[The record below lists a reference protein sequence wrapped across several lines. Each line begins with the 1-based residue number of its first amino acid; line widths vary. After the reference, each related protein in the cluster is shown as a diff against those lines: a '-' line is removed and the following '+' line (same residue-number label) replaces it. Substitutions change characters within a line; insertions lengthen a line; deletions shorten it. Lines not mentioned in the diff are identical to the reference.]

1 MHASLRSHG
10 QSLRELHSLL
20 VEHLPR
26 GTNAALQGLVVQQ
39 DVNLH
44 KQRCFAQASDRD
56 RQAQR
61 VPDPKAQDLE
71 SLSRGGGRVMGGG
84 ALWGGLREGFTPG
97 GFFDSSR
104 RIFRRIFLADFSFV
118 FCDQKK
124 STAKSTA
131 PWRVLV
137 SEIPPALR
145 HQKFTGL
152 PRPPRESKSKSCAF
166 GSGTVTF
173 QGGSFQEK
181 TPGLIGPR
189 NLRSLIGR
197 IAVGWPCMECHVPCH
212 ISIYW
217 VWDSVKQSKG
227 WGRNTALIARSPTRH
242 SKVLIETV
250 SSQIVSAGL
259 APQGRYDR
267 QRTLVIRIAAITL
280 AGDSAITLARFRPS
294 NPGNPYPLN

>member
-20 VEHLPR
+20 VAHLPR
-26 GTNAALQGLVVQQ
+26 GTNAALQRLVVAQQ

-56 RQAQR
+56 RQAQQ

-71 SLSRGGGRVMGGG
+71 SLSRGRGGGVMGGG
-84 ALWGGLREGFTPG
+84 ALWGGLRWGSPPGPG

-104 RIFRRIFLADFSFV
+104 WIFRRIFLADFTFV
-118 FCDQKK
+118 FCDQKIHRK
-124 STAKSTA
+124 IHRSVESSCF
-131 PWRVLV
+131 RN
-137 SEIPPALR
+137 PPALR

-152 PRPPRESKSKSCAF
+152 PPPRESKSKSCAF

-189 NLRSLIGR
+189 NLKFLIGR
-197 IAVGWPCMECHVPCH
+197 IAVGWPCMECHVPCQYMLGLGFCEA
-212 ISIYW
+212 IRGLG
-217 VWDSVKQSKG
+217 QEPG
-227 WGRNTALIARSPTRH
+227 TH
-242 SKVLIETV
+242 SKVSNKTLKHFYWTF

-259 APQGRYDR
+259 AP
-267 QRTLVIRIAAITL
+267 
-280 AGDSAITLARFRPS
+280 
-294 NPGNPYPLN
+294 

>member
-26 GTNAALQGLVVQQ
+26 GTNAALQRLVAQQ

-56 RQAQR
+56 RQAHR

-71 SLSRGGGRVMGGG
+71 SLSRGEGGGVMGGG
-84 ALWGGLREGFTPG
+84 GFCEGVSGGGSPPADFSIPAGGFSG
-97 GFFDSSR
+97 GFFW
-104 RIFRRIFLADFSFV
+104 RIFPLYFATKKNPPQNPPQNPPLRGEFLF
-118 FCDQKK
+118 QK
-124 STAKSTA
+124 SPGLEA
-131 PWRVLV
+131 P
-137 SEIPPALR
+137 EIHRPP
-145 HQKFTGL
+145 
-152 PRPPRESKSKSCAF
+152 PPPRESKSNSCAF

-189 NLRSLIGR
+189 SLRILIGR

-212 ISIYW
+212 INIYW
-217 VWDSVKQSKG
+217 VWDSVKQSEG
-227 WGRNTALIARSPTRH
+227 WGKNPALIARSPTRH
-242 SKVLIETV
+242 SKFFIEKFHHK
-250 SSQIVSAGL
+250 SSLLVWLPNKLDSL
-259 APQGRYDR
+259 A
-267 QRTLVIRIAAITL
+267 
-280 AGDSAITLARFRPS
+280 
-294 NPGNPYPLN
+294 N

>member
-10 QSLRELHSLL
+10 QTLRELHSLL

-26 GTNAALQGLVVQQ
+26 GTNAALQRLVVQQ

-71 SLSRGGGRVMGGG
+71 SLSRGGG
-84 ALWGGLREGFTPG
+84 LWGGYGGGGLCEGVSG
-97 GFFDSSR
+97 GGSP
-104 RIFRRIFLADFSFV
+104 LADFSIPAGGFSGG
-118 FCDQKK
+118 FFWRSFPLHFATKKTPPQNPPLRGEFLFQK
-124 STAKSTA
+124 SPGLEA
-131 PWRVLV
+131 P
-137 SEIPPALR
+137 EIHWPP
-145 HQKFTGL
+145 
-152 PRPPRESKSKSCAF
+152 PPRESKSKSCAF

-181 TPGLIGPR
+181 TPSLIGPR
-189 NLRSLIGR
+189 NLRILIGR

-212 ISIYW
+212 IGIYW
-217 VWDSVKQSKG
+217 VWDSVKQSEG

-242 SKVLIETV
+242 SKNFIENFHHKSSLLVWLPKKLV
-250 SSQIVSAGL
+250 STKTLFLKHEYSR
-259 APQGRYDR
+259 QGYPSFFD
-267 QRTLVIRIAAITL
+267 ITK
-280 AGDSAITLARFRPS
+280 
-294 NPGNPYPLN
+294 

>member
-26 GTNAALQGLVVQQ
+26 GTNAALRRLVAQQ
-39 DVNLH
+39 NVNLH

-71 SLSRGGGRVMGGG
+71 SLSRGKGGG
-84 ALWGGLREGFTPG
+84 YGGGGGLCEGVSGGGLTPG

-104 RIFRRIFLADFSFV
+104 RIFRRNFFCGFFLCILRPKRIHRKIHRKIHRSVESSCF
-118 FCDQKK
+118 
-124 STAKSTA
+124 
-131 PWRVLV
+131 RN
-137 SEIPPALR
+137 PPALR

-152 PRPPRESKSKSCAF
+152 PPPRESKSKSCAF

-181 TPGLIGPR
+181 TPGLIGPC
-189 NLRSLIGR
+189 NLRILIGR
-197 IAVGWPCMECHVPCH
+197 IAVGWPCMECHVPSH
-212 ISIYW
+212 IGIYW
-217 VWDSVKQSKG
+217 VWDSVKQSEG
-227 WGRNTALIARSPTRH
+227 WGRNPALIARSPTRH
-242 SKVLIETV
+242 SKLFIENFHHK
-250 SSQIVSAGL
+250 SSL
-259 APQGRYDR
+259 
-267 QRTLVIRIAAITL
+267 LVWLPKKLTEINRKSQKINRDL
-280 AGDSAITLARFRPS
+280 AGNKVRVNSLGWSAQRL
-294 NPGNPYPLN
+294 GL

>member
-26 GTNAALQGLVVQQ
+26 GTNAALQRLVAQQ
-39 DVNLH
+39 DLNLH

-71 SLSRGGGRVMGGG
+71 SLSRGERGGG
-84 ALWGGLREGFTPG
+84 WGGGLCEGVSG
-97 GFFDSSR
+97 GGSPP
-104 RIFRRIFLADFSFV
+104 ADFSIPAGGFSGRFFWQIFPLYFATKKIHRKIHRSV
-118 FCDQKK
+118 ESSCFKK
-124 STAKSTA
+124 SPGFEA
-131 PWRVLV
+131 P
-137 SEIPPALR
+137 AM
-145 HQKFTGL
+145 H
-152 PRPPRESKSKSCAF
+152 RPPPPPKESKSKSCAF

-189 NLRSLIGR
+189 NLRILIGR

-217 VWDSVKQSKG
+217 VWDSVKQSEG
-227 WGRNTALIARSPTRH
+227 WGKNPALIARSPTRH
-242 SKVLIETV
+242 SKMFIENFHHK
-250 SSQIVSAGL
+250 SSLMVWLPKQ
-259 APQGRYDR
+259 
-267 QRTLVIRIAAITL
+267 
-280 AGDSAITLARFRPS
+280 
-294 NPGNPYPLN
+294 